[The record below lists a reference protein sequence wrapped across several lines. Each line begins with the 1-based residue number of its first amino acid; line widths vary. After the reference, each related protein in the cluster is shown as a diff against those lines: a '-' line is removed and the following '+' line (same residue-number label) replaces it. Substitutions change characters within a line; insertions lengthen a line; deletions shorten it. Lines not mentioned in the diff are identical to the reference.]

1 MFDHRKLV
9 LGFLVGV
16 MIMRS
21 RFLFLCVAIFSSAV
35 LLNACN
41 STSSK
46 VLTSAPY
53 DTVGIDQITLADP
66 SLLMDKLDSLKKGLL
81 YFAPVDSINKIDP
94 KVARNMLKD
103 SIYRELKK
111 KPKHIY
117 LTFDDGPLL
126 GSQAID
132 SIVTAKGVKSS
143 VFLIGKH
150 AKMSKKLTSSLQ
162 KYLDNPLVEAYNHS
176 YTHANHRYQTFYA
189 DPTAAYTDFIRAQE
203 DLGLK
208 HKVARL
214 PGRNIWMFADVKRL
228 DGRNG
233 GTTAEMLHEDGF
245 QIFGWDVEW
254 RINGKTGESEQTVDM
269 TYKAMKKFLDKNMG
283 LYPNNVVLLM
293 HDDMFQLPK
302 AQKQLGAL
310 IDSLKQH
317 PDYNFEFMTDY
328 PKKY

>member
-1 MFDHRKLV
+1 
-9 LGFLVGV
+9 

-21 RFLFLCVAIFSSAV
+21 RYLFFGVAIWSVTLFLS
-35 LLNACN
+35 ACN

-46 VLTSAPY
+46 ALSSVSY
-53 DTVGIDQITLADP
+53 DTISNDAASLALP

-81 YFAPVDSINKIDP
+81 YFAPLDSVNKIAP
-94 KVARNMLKD
+94 RVAKNMLKD

-117 LTFDDGPLL
+117 LSFDDGPLL

-150 AKMSKKLTSSLQ
+150 AKMSKKLTTYLQ
-162 KYLDNPLVEAYNHS
+162 RYLDNPLIESYNHS
-176 YTHANHRYQTFYA
+176 YTHANHKYQTFYS
-189 DPTAAYTDFIRAQE
+189 DPTSAFTDFVKAE
-203 DLGLK
+203 EELGLK

-214 PGRNIWMFADVKRL
+214 PGRNIWMFDDVKRL

-233 GTTAEMLHEDGF
+233 GSTAEMLHDDGF
-245 QIFGWDVEW
+245 KVFGWDVEW
-254 RINGKTGESEQTVDM
+254 RLNGKTGESQQTVSQ
-269 TYKAMKKFLDKNMG
+269 TYRDIKNFLDKNIS

-293 HDDMFQLPK
+293 HDDMFQLPIG
-302 AQKQLGAL
+302 QKQLGAL
-310 IDSLKQH
+310 IDSLQRH

>member
-1 MFDHRKLV
+1 MVYDS
-9 LGFLVGV
+9 
-16 MIMRS
+16 IS
-21 RFLFLCVAIFSSAV
+21 ADPAI
-35 LLNACN
+35 L
-41 STSSK
+41 
-46 VLTSAPY
+46 AP
-53 DTVGIDQITLADP
+53 P

-81 YFAPVDSINKIDP
+81 YFPPVDSINKIEP
-94 KVARNMLKD
+94 KVARAMLKD

-126 GSQAID
+126 GSLAID

-150 AKMSKKLTSSLQ
+150 AKMSKMLSRSLQ
-162 KYLDNPLVEAYNHS
+162 KYLENPLVEAYNHS
-176 YTHANHRYQTFYA
+176 YTHANHRYQTFYS
-189 DPTAAYTDFIRAQE
+189 DPTAAYTDFVRAQE
-203 DLGLK
+203 ELGLK

-214 PGRNIWMFADVKRL
+214 PGRNIWMFGDVKRL

-245 QIFGWDVEW
+245 QVFGWDVEW
-254 RINGKTGESEQTVDM
+254 RINGRTGESEQSVDM
-269 TYKAMKKFLDKNMG
+269 TYKAMKSYLDKNIS

-302 AQKQLGAL
+302 AQHKLAAL

-317 PDYNFEFMTDY
+317 PDYSFEFMTDY

>member
-1 MFDHRKLV
+1 
-9 LGFLVGV
+9 

-21 RFLFLCVAIFSSAV
+21 RFLIFNVTFWSTA
-35 LLNACN
+35 LIFNACN

-46 VLTSAPY
+46 ALSSVVYDPVDTDSIVLAT
-53 DTVGIDQITLADP
+53 P

-81 YFAPVDSINKIDP
+81 YFPPVDSINKIEP
-94 KVARNMLKD
+94 KAARKMLKD
-103 SIYRELKK
+103 SIFLELKK

-132 SIVTAKGVKSS
+132 SIMTAKGVKAS

-150 AKMSKKLTSSLQ
+150 AKMSKMLTKYLHR
-162 KYLDNPLVEAYNHS
+162 YLDNPLIEAYNHS

-189 DPTAAYTDFIRAQE
+189 DANTAFMDFIKAQE
-203 DLGLK
+203 ELELK

-214 PGRNIWMFADVKRL
+214 PGRNIWMFDDVKRL

-233 GTTAEMLHEDGF
+233 GTTAEMLHEEGF
-245 QIFGWDVEW
+245 SVFGWDVEW
-254 RINGKTGESEQTVDM
+254 RLNGKTGDSEQTVEL
-269 TYKAMKKFLDKNMG
+269 TYNAMKKFLDKNMS

-302 AQKQLGAL
+302 AQMQLGAL

-317 PDYNFEFMTDY
+317 PDYNFEFMSDY